1 MNDKFEYNLT
11 PYQDFLDET
20 IAKYNIKIKHVDA
33 EPTDPS
39 FAYPDQNTIFINDMY
54 DSNISPIFITAHEVY
69 HVTHKSSDQ
78 KIYAF
83 SPLAKITEEKNA
95 HLFAIRLF
103 FKSTDEDYVPNYIA
117 VMFALGLPFSMEHLV
132 RKVWA
137 EYSNQFWEIK
147 IMCWATTLKSQENGR
162 FSMSSLFTAVF
173 LVSIVWFFVS
183 RRKDKKKAGKVTKK
197 TWYILILTAIS
208 FVIVGVA
215 SPKQDTESAK
225 TPFQKQSPISNEP
238 KTSTSSVEKEK
249 PIKSGSS
256 KSSSV
261 SKSKQKNKE
270 KSIKSASS
278 VLKPKKEHIEYNFS
292 KVEYNMT
299 IAQVINAVG
308 KQPTDKSDNEIY
320 YGNDDFDF
328 NDGKL
333 IGSSVKSIQNK
344 KDNEFKKESSTR
356 TKIESEKSNRK
367 SQAQYFGTRSVEYVQ
382 KHPSAYNSGK
392 IDNSMRYMYMID
404 KGDYL
409 VRYDTDDGYTN
420 VYSYDGN
427 SENKLGDHLYTA
439 KTIFNQPATK
449 KYYYISDK

>member
-1 MNDKFEYNLT
+1 
-11 PYQDFLDET
+11 
-20 IAKYNIKIKHVDA
+20 
-33 EPTDPS
+33 
-39 FAYPDQNTIFINDMY
+39 
-54 DSNISPIFITAHEVY
+54 
-69 HVTHKSSDQ
+69 
-78 KIYAF
+78 
-83 SPLAKITEEKNA
+83 
-95 HLFAIRLF
+95 
-103 FKSTDEDYVPNYIA
+103 
-117 VMFALGLPFSMEHLV
+117 
-132 RKVWA
+132 
-137 EYSNQFWEIK
+137 
-147 IMCWATTLKSQENGR
+147 
-162 FSMSSLFTAVF
+162 MSSLFTAVF